1 MIIFAYRLYTRAS
14 GQVSAE
20 IKFREKEETLVLVCY
35 PNKEQ
40 KKAKVE
46 IHRADCM
53 CVSTKDRPVRRS
65 NYTTLQ
71 VVNSSESSDQRSKNS
86 ADVYLDI
93 V

>member
-1 MIIFAYRLYTRAS
+1 M
-14 GQVSAE
+14 
-20 IKFREKEETLVLVCY
+20 CY

-53 CVSTKDRPVRRS
+53 CVSTKDRRVRKS

-86 ADVYLDI
+86 ADVYLD
-93 V
+93 VV